1 MTSCTDASWTPLFA
15 IASAVVT
22 DVGSVLSHS
31 SIVAREFNIPS
42 VVNTK
47 RATQTVKTG
56 DLLVVDGDAG
66 TVHVKESS

>member
-1 MTSCTDASWTPLFA
+1 
-15 IASAVVT
+15 
-22 DVGSVLSHS
+22 VLSHS

-66 TVHVKESS
+66 TIHIKETS